1 MNAYN
6 TEFNNGFTRRITEAR
21 DKALAFV
28 ERADDVLNYNQ
39 RAYFYPSKKHAAMRR
54 ASLEL
59 TNALVGV
66 RLPKEAD

>member
-1 MNAYN
+1 MSAYN
-6 TEFNNGFTRRITEAR
+6 TKLNIGFTRRITTAR

-28 ERADDVLNYNQ
+28 ERVDDVLNNMPDTYH
-39 RAYFYPSKKHAAMRR
+39 YFSKKHAAMRR

>member
-6 TEFNNGFTRRITEAR
+6 TEFNNGYTRRITEAR
-21 DKALAFV
+21 DKALTFV